1 MISPL
6 KVSSNLIAKR
16 ATLLLGVSVPLRD
29 FRGDKHFSK
38 SYGWVCV
45 NTSQRSLQTY
55 RGNLTIVYSSNL
67 SEISDYHLFF
77 KLVRDIYHLF
87 SKLVRKDLTAVYS
100 PSKAEKADSVF
111 HNFGEELDREKSDG
125 AFGSER
131 FVTEASGRRVWSYVS
146 RAPSNYL
153 DLNPERADGVAIS
166 THSSAVTL
174 NGFRVLNA
182 SGAAIPFHR

>member
-16 ATLLLGVSVPLRD
+16 ATLLLRVSVPLRD

-38 SYGWVCV
+38 TYGWVCV
-45 NTSQRSLQTY
+45 NTPQRSLQTY

-87 SKLVRKDLTAVYS
+87 SKLVRK
-100 PSKAEKADSVF
+100 
-111 HNFGEELDREKSDG
+111 
-125 AFGSER
+125 
-131 FVTEASGRRVWSYVS
+131 
-146 RAPSNYL
+146 
-153 DLNPERADGVAIS
+153 I
-166 THSSAVTL
+166 
-174 NGFRVLNA
+174 
-182 SGAAIPFHR
+182 